1 LAPRWIFSGLNAPE
15 FSTKM
20 GISMLEKLID
30 DFQKLFKT
38 KPLIAASAPG
48 RINIIGEH
56 TDYNDGYVL
65 PAAVHLRTYCLLSPR
80 PDGQVNVYSRNFQ
93 QLATFSLKGL
103 QPSAEKSWWT
113 YVQGIFW
120 VLLDQQVSLSGADI
134 LIHGDVPLEAG
145 LSSSASLEVGLLYG
159 LLKLGK
165 KDWPPEKIARLGQ
178 RAENEFVGVRCG
190 LMDQFVA
197 ALAKKGSA
205 LFLNCETGG
214 YEYIP
219 LRLEKAGLVFLI
231 YDTKVPRQLAG
242 SKYNERRAEA
252 QKAREIMKEH
262 GLPSTK
268 GVTGEKLN
276 KLQGLMDQVLFRR
289 ARHVLGE
296 NNRVIEAKEALRKD
310 DFIRLGELL
319 FASHYSLRDDY
330 EVSCPELDLFVEA
343 AKNYPGCLG
352 ARLVGAGFGG
362 SAIALVK
369 KEAVEGLAL
378 TAAQQARK
386 RNYPQPQTLVVSVGS
401 GASAFWL

>member
-1 LAPRWIFSGLNAPE
+1 
-15 FSTKM
+15 
-20 GISMLEKLID
+20 MLEKLVD

-65 PAAVHLRTYCLLSPR
+65 PAAVHLRTYCLFSPR
-80 PDGQVNVYSRNFQ
+80 ADDQVNVYSQNFQ
-93 QLATFSLKGL
+93 QSATFSLKGL
-103 QPSAEKSWWT
+103 HPSLEKSWLT
-113 YVQGIFW
+113 YIQSIFW
-120 VLLDQQVSLSGADI
+120 VLLEQKIDVSGADI
-134 LIHGDVPLEAG
+134 LIHGEVPLEAG
-145 LSSSASLEVGLLYG
+145 LSSSASLEICLLSG
-159 LLKLGK
+159 LLKLSNR
-165 KDWPPEKIARLGQ
+165 DWPAEKIARLGQ

-197 ALAKKGSA
+197 TLAQQGSA
-205 LFLNCETGG
+205 LFLDCETGE
-214 YEYIP
+214 YEYVP

-231 YDTKVPRQLAG
+231 YDTRVPRKLAG

-252 QKAREIMKEH
+252 QKAREIMKQH

-268 GVTGEKLN
+268 GVSEEKLN
-276 KLQGLMDQVLFRR
+276 KLQGLIDQLLFRR
-289 ARHVLGE
+289 ARHVLSE
-296 NNRVIEAKEALRKD
+296 NNRVIKAKEALKKD
-310 DFIRLGELL
+310 DFIFLGELL

-330 EVSCPELDLFVEA
+330 EVSCPELDLFVEIA
-343 AKNYPGCLG
+343 RNYPGCLG

-369 KEAVEGLAL
+369 EESVADFVL
-378 TAAQQARK
+378 TAAKQARE
-386 RNYPQPQTLVVSVGS
+386 RNYPQPQTFIVSVGS